1 MPVQNQ
7 SHCPLGA
14 WEQAPTRR
22 LGGCFSH
29 CGLDQHGGG
38 LQWVVAAPPRLPED
52 APLTLLPLPR
62 DGAEVL
68 AIKIRVAAGTKP
80 PATCQGQR
88 KGNMVRQGPWASTGA
103 RIRMKLG
110 IGLYMLQMGGCWQR
124 LSRLCSEEP
133 QILTEQPRGLWAL
146 QPRNHSCHIWDCDNL
161 LLCTWHMATIH

>member
-1 MPVQNQ
+1 MLVQNQ
-7 SHCPLGA
+7 SHCSLGA

-52 APLTLLPLPR
+52 ALLTLLPLPW
-62 DGAEVL
+62 DGVEVL
-68 AIKIRVAAGTKP
+68 AVKIRVAASTEP

-88 KGNMVRQGPWASTGA
+88 KGDMVRQGPWASTEA

-110 IGLYMLQMGGCWQR
+110 IGLYMLQMGGCWQWLSDCVLKNPR
-124 LSRLCSEEP
+124 L
-133 QILTEQPRGLWAL
+133 
-146 QPRNHSCHIWDCDNL
+146 
-161 LLCTWHMATIH
+161 